1 MAKRLFLLLISSLI
15 ELAFGANYL
24 SATDTFSINAPGNE
38 AVETVIEP
46 EIVENNNIKTSN
58 TATISGSA
66 TSYSAPVGLANYTVT
81 SVTEKIVQY
90 PSYSDIYRTGKF
102 LYAHDSS
109 NLFGS
114 IVYYNVGDT
123 ITITEGGVA
132 RKYVVADRAV
142 YEKINGLLSGSVS
155 VTKDVEYGACGHDLV
170 MMTCYG
176 AHYGNGDAS
185 HRLVLFLD
193 AV

>member
-24 SATDTFSINAPGNE
+24 SATDTISINAPGKE

-46 EIVENNNIKTSN
+46 EIIENNIIETSN
-58 TATISGSA
+58 TATTNVFVA
-66 TSYSAPVGLANYTVT
+66 SYSAPVVSRNYTVT

-90 PSYSDIYRTGKF
+90 PSYSDVYRTGKF

-109 NLFGS
+109 NLFGG

-123 ITITEGGVA
+123 ITITEGGIA
-132 RKYVVADRAV
+132 RKYVVVDRAV

-155 VTKDVEYGACGHDLV
+155 VTKDVEYEACGHDLV

-176 AHYGNGDAS
+176 THYGNGDAS